1 VWEAGDFAAK
11 ESVASNSSV
20 EKRGGRGTMSEEKLK
35 GRPANGFI
43 RPGQE
48 LCMCGHSAS
57 MHVAVRYTCQAPGKR
72 KGYCSCM
79 LFVPKRGGK
88 GKKAA
93 ANGHATGLRRLP
105 S

>member
-1 VWEAGDFAAK
+1 
-11 ESVASNSSV
+11 
-20 EKRGGRGTMSEEKLK
+20 MSEEKLK

-79 LFVPKRGGK
+79 LFVPKRWGK

-93 ANGHATGLRRLP
+93 ANGHSFT